1 MDALTTETK
10 GDDRLD
16 LQEFRSKRQ
25 RESGPPAGLIGL
37 DPHPWASRHSLQVK
51 AKALSITLMVFGA
64 VAILADLAN
73 FFPNRA
79 GSYAIAGAILIAA
92 GVLVKADN

>member
-1 MDALTTETK
+1 
-10 GDDRLD
+10 
-16 LQEFRSKRQ
+16 
-25 RESGPPAGLIGL
+25 
-37 DPHPWASRHSLQVK
+37 
-51 AKALSITLMVFGA
+51 MVFGA